1 MKIKDIL
8 TFLGEKAHF
17 SFQESYDNS
26 GLLTGHPDMESNGIL
41 VSLDCTEAVVAEA
54 IARGVNT
61 IVAHH
66 PIVFS
71 GLKRFTGSNYVE
83 RTIIAAIKND
93 IAIIAI
99 HTNLDNV
106 VHGVN
111 GRICDELGLVRRR
124 ILDPKSGL
132 LHKIITYVPDASA
145 DTVRNA
151 MFEAGAGNIG
161 NYSECSFAS
170 SGSGTFKA
178 GEGTQ
183 PFVGAPHVRHTEDEL
198 RLEVICPKHATD
210 RVVQAMKKAHPY
222 EEVAYDVVEIN
233 NRWEQIGSGM
243 IGELVS
249 PMPTKDFLQLL
260 KTRMGGVVRYT
271 SIHKET
277 VQRIA
282 VCGGSGSFL
291 LKHAIREKADVF
303 VTADFKYH
311 QFFDAENQLIIA
323 DLGHFETE
331 QYTIDLLIG
340 WFAEKFPTF
349 ATHKT
354 GVVTNPINY
363 L

>member
-66 PIVFS
+66 PIVFT

-99 HTNLDNV
+99 HTNLDNI

-111 GRICDELGLVRRR
+111 ARICDELGLVRRR

-132 LHKIITYVPDASA
+132 LHKIITFVPDASV

-161 NYSECSFAS
+161 NYSECSFS
-170 SGSGTFKA
+170 TQGSGTFKA
-178 GEGTQ
+178 GADSQ
-183 PFVGAPHVRHTEDEL
+183 PFVGEQHVRHTEGES

-210 RVVQAMKKAHPY
+210 RVVQAMKRAHPY
-222 EEVAYDVVEIN
+222 EEVAHDVVDIN
-233 NRWEQIGSGM
+233 NRWDQIGSGM
-243 IGELVS
+243 IGELET
-249 PMPTKDFLQLL
+249 PMPSLDFLIML
-260 KTRMGGVVRYT
+260 KNRFGGVVRYT
-271 SIHKET
+271 SIHQES

-291 LKHAIREKADVF
+291 LKQAIREKADVF